1 MPNLKTTPETRA
13 SNVNTNTN
21 ANLTASYPSKQSLK
35 NLLWSMKTAIKGMLS
50 KVKHCKVIT
59 LCVTLSGEYMISTLR
74 SKLTPDN
81 QNPIKH
87 WHYSYTVK
95 VDKDTAKKR
104 TFLSIVTTQ
113 LLDGICNAID
123 RITWYIGLTALS
135 V

>member
-1 MPNLKTTPETRA
+1 MPNLKTAPETRA
-13 SNVNTNTN
+13 SNTNTN

-35 NLLWSMKTAIKGMLS
+35 NLLWSMKTAIKDMLS

-59 LCVTLSGEYMISTLR
+59 LCATLSGEYMISTLR

-95 VDKDTAKKR
+95 VDKDTSKKR
-104 TFLSIVTTQ
+104 TFLSIVTKQ

-123 RITWYIGLTALS
+123 RITWYVGLTALS